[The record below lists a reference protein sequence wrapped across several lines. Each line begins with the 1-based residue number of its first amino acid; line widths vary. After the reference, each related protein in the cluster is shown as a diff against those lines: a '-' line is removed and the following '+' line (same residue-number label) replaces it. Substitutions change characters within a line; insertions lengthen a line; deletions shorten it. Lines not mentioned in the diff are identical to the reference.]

1 MTPHGD
7 RPTITICGLGP
18 GAPDLLTQRTS
29 AILAGPEPLFLRTSR
44 HPGAERFAV
53 DAISFDPIYD
63 SADSFAEVY
72 RTISEALVE
81 AAVANGRVIYCV
93 PGSPLVLERSVAQL
107 RARHDVAIELVPAIS
122 FLDETWARLAVDP
135 VEEGVRLIDGHR
147 FAVEAAGDRGPL
159 LVAHAHA
166 RWVLSDIKLALLE
179 HDVGG
184 DESVIVLQ
192 RLGTDEEAVFEV
204 PIEDLDRRV
213 DADHLTSLY
222 LPTVGAPIGRALIGS
237 VELMRRL
244 RTECPWDAEQ
254 DHATLRK
261 YLLEETYEVLD
272 VLDRVAELGAELTA
286 DRPDAAASAAALS
299 PVDPAADGD
308 IDEALIDAFEQLEGE
323 LGDLWLQ
330 ILFHSR
336 LASEAGHFDVAD
348 VAATLT
354 AKMISRHPHV
364 FGTDDPDLS
373 TRASDR
379 TATAAGVEAQ
389 WNRIKASEGRR
400 SSVLDGV
407 PRAMPSLARA
417 AKIVKRVA
425 GAHGPPDRGPWAE
438 RLGLADDADADAA
451 SESDSE
457 SDTDTDA
464 DAGAATGQGDPLD
477 PVIDDEADLGRVLLA
492 VVEAAR
498 VSGLDAEQALRAAT
512 NALEESVRS
521 HERLLG
527 ASVGATGTPRLS
539 WVVG

>member
-18 GAPDLLTQRTS
+18 GASDLLTQRTS

-81 AAVANGRVIYCV
+81 AAVANGRVTYCV
-93 PGSPLVLERSVAQL
+93 PGSPLILERSVAQL

-166 RWVLSDIKLALLE
+166 GWVLSDIKLALLE

-184 DESVIVLQ
+184 DESVVVLQ

-272 VLDRVAELGAELTA
+272 VLDRIVELT
-286 DRPDAAASAAALS
+286 
-299 PVDPAADGD
+299 ADGD

-364 FGTDDPDLS
+364 FGTDNPDLS
-373 TRASDR
+373 TRSPDR

-417 AKIVKRVA
+417 TKIVKRVA
-425 GAHGPPDRGPWAE
+425 GAHGPPDRGPWAQ
-438 RLGLADDADADAA
+438 RL
-451 SESDSE
+451 
-457 SDTDTDA
+457 
-464 DAGAATGQGDPLD
+464 GAATGQGDPLD
-477 PVIDDEADLGRVLLA
+477 PVIDDEADLGRLLLA
-492 VVEAAR
+492 AVEAGR
-498 VSGLDAEQALRAAT
+498 VCGLDAEQALRAAT

-521 HERLLG
+521 HERLLDGSAG
-527 ASVGATGTPRLS
+527 AAGPPRLS